1 MKNIKYFVFVFFLP
15 IIFFSCSDIE
25 FGDKFLGE
33 APESSGATLDTMFN
47 SKVNADKVLTK
58 AYTYVPYGLSG
69 GGDNK
74 LGGNI
79 LEALTDLYNSLRDNI
94 GDGPTTLYYSGN
106 LSANMGSA
114 NIGNEAYRF
123 ASEFSYHAIRYAWIF
138 IENVDRVPDMTS
150 SEKAQ
155 RIAEAKMLIALS
167 YAEMLRYVGGVPLI
181 TQSVDPNGE
190 MNFPRA
196 TFEQT
201 VNYIV
206 GLIDEC
212 KNSLPWKQ
220 DNLNDGRM
228 TKAGALGLKL
238 RVLLFAASPMF
249 NSSSPWH
256 PEADEYTRYSSESKE
271 RWKAAKEAGDEFMK
285 ELEINRQYD
294 LIQPEEATH
303 EAYRKAFQTAYYD
316 RGGNEILISTRRGYD
331 SGTHQSFYDERTYSG
346 VTLNYVNMFPWKDG
360 SDFPADFDWKHPS
373 QQPFYT
379 KDGEP
384 TRDPRLYETVAVPGD
399 LYWNGTPAPVY
410 INHTGFRPGGMGFL
424 CKKFIME
431 KAADRVGRPIQ
442 WPYLRFAEV
451 LLSYAEALNEF
462 NGGPDA
468 LAYDCV
474 NRVRNRVGLGNLPT
488 GLSQVNFRKA
498 ILKERA
504 LEFGFEEVRWF
515 DLIRWKM
522 ESEFQKTL
530 YGLTSKALDDQ
541 NDPHEFSFTPF
552 AIKDRFWKTSWNT
565 KWFLAPIPQTEINKE
580 YGMTQNPGW

>member
-1 MKNIKYFVFVFFLP
+1 MKKIKKFLLVFFLP
-15 IIFFSCSDIE
+15 VFFFACSDIE

-33 APESSGATLDTMFN
+33 APESSGATLDTMFC
-47 SKVNADKVLTK
+47 SKLNADKVLNK
-58 AYTYVPYGLSG
+58 AYTYVPYGLPS

-106 LSANMGSA
+106 LSTNMGNA

-123 ASEFSYHAIRYAWIF
+123 ASEFGYHAIRYAWIY
-138 IENVDRVPDMTS
+138 IENVDKVPDMTP
-150 SEKAQ
+150 SEKSQ
-155 RIAEAKMLIALS
+155 RIAEAKMLVALS

-181 TQSVDPNGE
+181 THSVDPNGE

-212 KNSLPWKQ
+212 KNALPWKQ
-220 DNLNDGRM
+220 DAVNDGRM

-249 NSSSPWH
+249 NSTSLWH
-256 PEADEYTRYSSESKE
+256 PDANEYTCYGNESKD
-271 RWKAAKEAGDEFMK
+271 RWKAAMEAGQEFMK
-285 ELEINRQYD
+285 ELEINRQYG
-294 LIQPEEATH
+294 LIQSEESTN
-303 EAYRKAFQTAYYD
+303 EAYRAAFQKAYYD
-316 RGGNEILISTRRGYD
+316 RGGSEILISTRRGYD
-331 SGTHQSFYDERTYSG
+331 AGTHQSFYDERTYSG
-346 VTLNYVNMFPWKDG
+346 VTLNYVNMFPWADG
-360 SDFPADFDWKHPS
+360 TKFPDDFNWKNPS
-373 QQPFYT
+373 RQPFYT
-379 KDGEP
+379 KEGVP
-384 TRDPRLYETVAVPGD
+384 TRDPRLYETVAVPGG

-431 KAADRVGRPIQ
+431 KEADRVGRPIQ

-451 LLSYAEALNEF
+451 LLSYAEAINEY
-462 NGGPDA
+462 NGGPNA
-468 LAYDCV
+468 LAYNCV
-474 NRVRNRVGLGNLPT
+474 NSVRNRVGLCDLPT
-488 GLSQVNFRKA
+488 DLSQEDFRKA
-498 ILKERA
+498 LLTERA

-522 ESEFQKTL
+522 EDEFKKTL
-530 YGLTSKALDDQ
+530 YGLTSKALDNQ
-541 NDPHEFSFTPF
+541 NDPHEFSFSTF
-552 AIKDRFWKTSWNT
+552 AVKDRHWKTTWNT
-565 KWFLAPIPQTEINKE
+565 KWYLAPIPQIEIDKE

>member
-15 IIFFSCSDIE
+15 IFFFSCSDIE

-47 SKVNADKVLTK
+47 SRVNADKVLTK
-58 AYTYVPYGLSG
+58 AYTYVPYGLPG

-106 LSANMGSA
+106 LSSNMGSA
-114 NIGNEAYRF
+114 NVGNEAYRF
-123 ASEFSYHAIRYAWIF
+123 ASEFGYSAIRYAWIY
-138 IENVDRVPDMTS
+138 IENVDKVPDMTPA
-150 SEKAQ
+150 EKFQ

-181 TQSVDPNGE
+181 TQSVDPNGD

-212 KNSLPWKQ
+212 KNALPWKQ
-220 DNLNDGRM
+220 DALNDGRM

-249 NSSSPWH
+249 NSSTFWH
-256 PEADEYTRYSSESKE
+256 PEANEYPSYGNESKD
-271 RWKAAKEAGDEFMK
+271 RWKAAMEAGQEFMK
-285 ELEINRQYD
+285 ELEINRQYE

-303 EAYRKAFQTAYYD
+303 EAYRAAFQKAYYD
-316 RGGNEILISTRRGYD
+316 RGGSEILISTRRGYD
-331 SGTHQSFYDERTYSG
+331 AGTHQSFYDERTYSG
-346 VTLNYVNMFPWKDG
+346 VTLNYVNMFPWADG
-360 SDFPADFDWKHPS
+360 TEFPADFNWKNPS

-379 KDGEP
+379 KEGVP
-384 TRDPRLYETVAVPGD
+384 TRDPRLYETVAVPGG

-431 KAADRVGRPIQ
+431 KDADRVGRPIQ

-451 LLSYAEALNEF
+451 LLSYAEAINEY
-462 NGGPDA
+462 NGEPNA

-488 GLSQVNFRKA
+488 GLSKENFRKA
-498 ILKERA
+498 LLNERA

-522 ESEFQKTL
+522 ENEFQKTL

-541 NDPHEFSFTPF
+541 NDPHEFSFSPF
-552 AIKDRFWKTSWNT
+552 AIKDRHWKTTWNT
-565 KWFLAPIPQTEINKE
+565 KWYLAPIPQTEINKE

>member
-58 AYTYVPYGLSG
+58 AYTYVPYGLPG

-410 INHTGFRPGGMGFL
+410 INHTGFRPGGDGFPL
-424 CKKFIME
+424 
-431 KAADRVGRPIQ
+431 
-442 WPYLRFAEV
+442 
-451 LLSYAEALNEF
+451 
-462 NGGPDA
+462 
-468 LAYDCV
+468 
-474 NRVRNRVGLGNLPT
+474 
-488 GLSQVNFRKA
+488 
-498 ILKERA
+498 
-504 LEFGFEEVRWF
+504 
-515 DLIRWKM
+515 
-522 ESEFQKTL
+522 
-530 YGLTSKALDDQ
+530 
-541 NDPHEFSFTPF
+541 
-552 AIKDRFWKTSWNT
+552 
-565 KWFLAPIPQTEINKE
+565 
-580 YGMTQNPGW
+580 